1 MKWGSELN
9 KWTGAFQIAA
19 VYVGTVIGAGFA
31 TGKEIVEFFTQYGLY
46 GLISILLAG
55 YLFIFFG
62 MKVMTKAID
71 IQATSFMELNNDLFG
86 QTFGKVMNILMT
98 AMLVGV
104 CGVMLSGAEALFV
117 EQLGWG
123 QAVGSLL
130 TILLCLIVLWAG
142 VKGLFAVNT
151 FVVPTLVIFNLILM
165 YNSLSQPFLWPNLF
179 TIESI
184 DYAWKAVGSAFSYAA
199 FNLTLAQAVL
209 VPVATEINNKA
220 IIRLGGFIGG
230 ALLTIILIS
239 SHITL
244 STLPDLLVYDIPM
257 ATIVKNMMSGIYFV
271 YLFIIYGEIFT
282 SLIGNM
288 YGIERQIS
296 QFFKLRSIWVHIAVI
311 IIVYIIGRIEYGQ
324 LLGFLYPL
332 FGYISLI
339 FLLLLWI
346 KPMKNNES

>member
-1 MKWGSELN
+1 MN

-31 TGKEIVEFFTQYGLY
+31 TGKEIVEFFTQYGLF
-46 GLISILLAG
+46 GLMSILVAG

-123 QAVGSLL
+123 KTTGSVM
-130 TILLCLIVLWAG
+130 TIILCLIVLWG
-142 VKGLFAVNT
+142 GLKGLFAVNI
-151 FVVPTLVIFNLILM
+151 FVVPTLIIFNLLLM
-165 YNSLSQPFLWPNLF
+165 YTSLSSPLLWSSLF
-179 TIESI
+179 SFVSMDHT
-184 DYAWKAVGSAFSYAA
+184 WKAVGSAFSYAA

-209 VPVATEINNKA
+209 VPVATEVNDKA
-220 IIRLGGFIGG
+220 TVKLGGFIGG
-230 ALLTIILIS
+230 GLLTIILIS

-244 STLPDLLVYDIPM
+244 STLPDLLIYDIPM
-257 ATIVKNMMSGIYFV
+257 ATIVKNAMSGFYFL

-296 QFFKLRSIWVHIAVI
+296 QFFSLKSIWIYIMMIAVI
-311 IIVYIIGRIEYGQ
+311 YIIGRIDYGQ
-324 LLGFLYPL
+324 LLGLLYPL

-339 FLLLLWI
+339 FLLLLWL
-346 KPMKNNES
+346 KPVKNK

>member
-1 MKWGSELN
+1 MN

-31 TGKEIVEFFTQYGLY
+31 TGKEIVEFFTQYGLF
-46 GLISILLAG
+46 GLMSILVAG

-62 MKVMTKAID
+62 MKVMIKAID

-86 QTFGKVMNILMT
+86 QTFGRVMNVFMT
-98 AMLVGV
+98 TMLVGV

-117 EQLGWG
+117 EQLGWSRT
-123 QAVGSLL
+123 VGSVM
-130 TILLCLIVLWAG
+130 TIFLCLIVLWAG
-142 VKGLFAVNT
+142 VKGLFAVNI
-151 FVVPTLVIFNLILM
+151 FVVPTLIIFNLLLM
-165 YNSLSQPFLWPNLF
+165 YSSLSYPLLWSNLLQF
-179 TIESI
+179 ASI
-184 DYAWKAVGSAFSYAA
+184 DHSWKAVGSAFSYAA
-199 FNLTLAQAVL
+199 FNLALAQAVL
-209 VPVATEINNKA
+209 VPVATEINDKT
-220 IIRLGGFIGG
+220 IVKLGGFIGG
-230 ALLTIILIS
+230 VLLTIILIS

-257 ATIVKNMMSGIYFV
+257 ATIVKNVLSGIYFV

-296 QFFKLRSIWVHIAVI
+296 QFIPVRSIWIHIAVI
-311 IIVYIIGRIEYGQ
+311 AVVYIIGRIEYGQ

-339 FLLLLWI
+339 FLLLLWM
-346 KPMKNNES
+346 KPVKNK